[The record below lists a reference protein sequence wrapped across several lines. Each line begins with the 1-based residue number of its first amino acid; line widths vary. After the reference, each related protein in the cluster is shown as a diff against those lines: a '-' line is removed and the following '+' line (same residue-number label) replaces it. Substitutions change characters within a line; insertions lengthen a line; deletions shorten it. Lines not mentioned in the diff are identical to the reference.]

1 MLISFEQ
8 INEILSARN
17 IHITGALHIG
27 AHDCEELGFYDKL
40 GLQKTDIIWI
50 DAVEAKVK
58 EAQEKEIPNVY
69 HALITDKDDEEID
82 FHVSNNVQSSS
93 IYAFGTHAYEHP
105 TVVYVDEIKMKSI
118 TIDTFFERNGF
129 DASKYNFWNF
139 DIQGAELVA
148 LKGSLKSMKP
158 VQAIYLEV
166 STKELYIGCGLIG
179 EIDTFLAEYGYKRVL
194 TNITYHSWGDAL
206 YVLETDKEPEVN
218 EEPEPS
224 A

>member
-17 IHITGALHIG
+17 IKITGTLHIG

-40 GLQKTDIIWI
+40 GLQKSDIIWI
-50 DAVEAKVK
+50 DAVERKVK

-69 HALITDKDDEEID
+69 HALITDKDDEEIA

-93 IYAFGTHAYEHP
+93 IYEFGTHAQEHP
-105 TVVYVDEIKMKSI
+105 TVVYVDEIKMKST
-118 TIDTFFERNGF
+118 TIDTFFERNGL
-129 DASKYNFWNF
+129 DASKCNFWNF

-148 LKGSLKSMKP
+148 LKGSLKSMKYA
-158 VQAIYLEV
+158 QAIYLEV
-166 STKELYIGCGLIG
+166 NTKELYIGCPLIE

-206 YVLETDKEPEVN
+206 YVLEPST
-218 EEPEPS
+218 EPS
-224 A
+224 SSA